1 MSEPTTRELG
11 AAIAAARELG
21 PEYDDAVAE
30 RLARHLE
37 ERDDHD
43 ADDDGSQLV
52 LPLAS
57 IGLGIPITGAASAFD
72 GSAGTIVAV
81 AAWLAIAAINVAHA
95 LPRRR

>member
-1 MSEPTTRELG
+1 MTEPTTRELG
-11 AAIAAARELG
+11 AALAAARELG

-37 ERDDHD
+37 ER
-43 ADDDGSQLV
+43 ADPGEDDGSQLV

-57 IGLGIPITGAASAFD
+57 IALGIPITGAASAFD
-72 GSAGTIVAV
+72 GSMGTIVAV